1 MAGLLNSAQN
11 TLMGLLNTPTKVQQ
25 FLTNPQAFLGLLGQN
40 RLPNATGFAA
50 GATGLPMQTGSVL
63 DPNQVAYERGYSSG
77 EPVGYAAMASPML
90 VPAARA
96 LAPKAGQMAENYM
109 MQQGMMPTAVAYH
122 GTPHTIQGKFDINK
136 VGTGEGAQAYGHGM
150 YFAENPKVATEY
162 RKSLSG
168 RTDFNEL
175 PSDSAYAHAVESFR
189 QANYPLEQIPAEMK
203 KAYKDITD
211 KDIKLAIQSTE
222 KGNLY
227 KVDIPDEN
235 IPNMLDWDKPLSKMT
250 KKEAAIIEPLKQAL
264 ISRNNPYDP
273 KSFETIGQV
282 IQSSRGTNPNLE
294 KQLLEAGIPGIKYL
308 DEGSRDWRILTPK
321 ESTSG
326 KYVVGKWPGGGKEQ
340 KYFDNAKEA
349 QDYFNQNQTSNHVV
363 FDPSTV
369 KILEKNN
376 NPIEGLLD

>member
-235 IPNMLDWDKPLSKMT
+235 IPNMLDWDKPLSQQPKNVQ
-250 KKEAAIIEPLKQAL
+250 EAFSKFDSIAAK
-264 ISRNNPYDP
+264 DP
-273 KSFETIGQV
+273 E
-282 IQSSRGTNPNLE
+282 RGTMYMQRWFRSPSTAKELE
-294 KQLLEAGIPGIKYL
+294 SMGYKGFKYL

-349 QDYFNQNQTSNHVV
+349 QDYFNQNQTNNHVV

>member
-1 MAGLLNSAQN
+1 
-11 TLMGLLNTPTKVQQ
+11 
-25 FLTNPQAFLGLLGQN
+25 
-40 RLPNATGFAA
+40 
-50 GATGLPMQTGSVL
+50 MQTGSVL

-235 IPNMLDWDKPLSKMT
+235 IPNMLDWDKPLSQQPKNVQ
-250 KKEAAIIEPLKQAL
+250 EAFSKFDSIAAK
-264 ISRNNPYDP
+264 DP
-273 KSFETIGQV
+273 E
-282 IQSSRGTNPNLE
+282 RGTMYMQRWFRSPSTAKELE
-294 KQLLEAGIPGIKYL
+294 SMGYKGFKYL

-349 QDYFNQNQTSNHVV
+349 QDYFNQNQTNNHVV

>member
-1 MAGLLNSAQN
+1 MVKLAELLK
-11 TLMGLLNTPTKVQQ
+11 GYTPPTE
-25 FLTNPQAFLGLLGQN
+25 
-40 RLPNATGFAA
+40 
-50 GATGLPMQTGSVL
+50 S
-63 DPNQVAYERGYSSG
+63 
-77 EPVGYAAMASPML
+77 
-90 VPAARA
+90 A
-96 LAPKAGQMAENYM
+96 LADPIKQHFKTLPAQTAANLLRQRQNIDQALTMGNNGIQVGN
-109 MQQGMMPTAVAYH
+109 QQALNDFMSEVPGVAAITAYH

-136 VGTGEGAQAYGHGM
+136 IGTGEGAQVYGHGM

-203 KAYKDITD
+203 KAYKNISD

-227 KVDIPDEN
+227 KVDIPDKN
-235 IPNMLDWDKPLSKMT
+235 IPNMLDWDKPLTEQTPQVRKALENLGIKTNKQKLNEFDDALLAALTGDASALLP
-250 KKEAAIIEPLKQAL
+250 KEPMNSLGSAIYQ
-264 ISRNNPYDP
+264 
-273 KSFETIGQV
+273 TIL
-282 IQSSRGTNPNLE
+282 RGTP
-294 KQLLEAGIPGIKYL
+294 EAKSAKLKELGITGIRYL
-308 DEGSRDWRILTPK
+308 DEGSRDWRILTPE
-321 ESTSG
+321 ESTSK

-369 KILEKNN
+369 KILEQNGQPTRKQ
-376 NPIEGLLD
+376 LLEDQLNKVVE